1 MPLRPWVGPKGRQ
14 GGQPYG
20 RPGRAES
27 LFPYFKA
34 VYSALPFYIKPTRRP
49 GAAAERG
56 KETLYIFVHSGG
68 EGKIK
73 TMGWIFG
80 IAGAAAVIFSFAYT
94 AYFIIRRGGCAGCG
108 RADGCKKR
116 SLCPPGR
123 EREKSGGQIN

>member
-14 GGQPYG
+14 GGRPYG

-80 IAGAAAVIFSFAYT
+80 IAGAAALD
-94 AYFIIRRGGCAGCG
+94 AGAPTDVKSALSV
-108 RADGCKKR
+108 RPDGSGKKAEDR
-116 SLCPPGR
+116 
-123 EREKSGGQIN
+123 